1 MKDKLQRV
9 NLSTVSEFVLVGLSD
24 APEVRFLLFVLFLIT
39 YLATVAGN
47 ITILVAISTDTRL
60 HNPMYFFLG
69 NLSLLDILCPTI
81 TVLKMLEALLLENQV
96 ISFTGCMFQLFFFID
111 VVGTEIF
118 LLAVMAYDRYVAICH
133 PLQYMNIVSMKLCAH
148 LAIGTWVV
156 GFFNSLLHTS
166 LIFTLFFCDSNE
178 VDQYYCDI
186 PPMLAISCSPTYS
199 RELVILTVAGVLG
212 SSAFVVTLI
221 SYIYILLAILCMNSS
236 ENRYKAFST
245 CGSHLTVVCIF
256 YGTTICTYV
265 RPSSTYSPNQD
276 RIVSM
281 LYGILTPLLNPI
293 IYSLRNKEVKS
304 ALRRVISQVRT
315 ALTRQEHR
323 AQSLASSG
331 APVPPSSAATQS
343 RGSGAL
349 GIKGNHRLAEMGKD
363 QPGPSPSAQAGLPV
377 ARRLLTA
384 GPAADP
390 QSCAASFP
398 SIALGKESGK
408 RVKGLTIF
416 FIYVHPSSH
425 FSVDKGKAAVVIY
438 ILVIL
443 MMNPLIYSLI

>member
-1 MKDKLQRV
+1 MQRV
-9 NLSTVSEFVLVGLSD
+9 NLSRVSEFILVGLSD
-24 APEVRFLLFVLFLIT
+24 ALEVRFLLFVLFLII
-39 YLATVAGN
+39 YLAAVAGN
-47 ITILVAISTDTRL
+47 ITILVAISTDARL

-81 TVLKMLEALLLENQV
+81 AVPKMLAALLFENKV
-96 ISFTGCMFQLFFFID
+96 ISFTGCMLQLFFLID

-133 PLQYMNIVSMKLCAH
+133 PLQYVNIVSMKLCAR
-148 LAIGTWVV
+148 LAVGTWVV

-186 PPMLAISCSPTYS
+186 PPVLALSCSPTYS

-236 ENRYKAFST
+236 ESRHKAFST
-245 CGSHLTVVCIF
+245 CGSHLTVVCLF

-265 RPSSTYSPNQD
+265 RPSSTYSPDRD

-281 LYGILTPLLNPI
+281 LYGILTPLLNPV

-304 ALRRVISQVRT
+304 ALRRAI
-315 ALTRQEHR
+315 
-323 AQSLASSG
+323 
-331 APVPPSSAATQS
+331 
-343 RGSGAL
+343 
-349 GIKGNHRLAEMGKD
+349 
-363 QPGPSPSAQAGLPV
+363 
-377 ARRLLTA
+377 
-384 GPAADP
+384 
-390 QSCAASFP
+390 
-398 SIALGKESGK
+398 
-408 RVKGLTIF
+408 
-416 FIYVHPSSH
+416 
-425 FSVDKGKAAVVIY
+425 
-438 ILVIL
+438 
-443 MMNPLIYSLI
+443 

>member
-1 MKDKLQRV
+1 MQRV
-9 NLSTVSEFVLVGLSD
+9 NISTVSEFILIGLSD
-24 APEVRFLLFVLFLIT
+24 ALEVRFLLFLLFLII
-39 YLATVAGN
+39 YLATMVGN
-47 ITILVAISTDTRL
+47 ITVLVAIVADTHL

-81 TVLKMLEALLLENQV
+81 TVPKMLEVLLFENKV
-96 ISFTGCMFQLFFFID
+96 ISFTGCMLQLFFLID

-133 PLQYMNIVSMKLCAH
+133 PLQYMNIVSMKLCAR

-186 PPMLAISCSPTYS
+186 PPVLALSCLPTYS

-221 SYIYILLAILCMNSS
+221 SYMYILLAILCMNSAES
-236 ENRYKAFST
+236 RHKTFST
-245 CGSHLTVVCIF
+245 CSSHLTVVCLF

-265 RPSSTYSPNQD
+265 RPSSTYSANHD

-293 IYSLRNKEVKS
+293 IYSLRNKEVKC
-304 ALRRVISQVRT
+304 ALGRAISQVRT
-315 ALTRQEHR
+315 T
-323 AQSLASSG
+323 
-331 APVPPSSAATQS
+331 
-343 RGSGAL
+343 
-349 GIKGNHRLAEMGKD
+349 
-363 QPGPSPSAQAGLPV
+363 
-377 ARRLLTA
+377 
-384 GPAADP
+384 
-390 QSCAASFP
+390 
-398 SIALGKESGK
+398 
-408 RVKGLTIF
+408 
-416 FIYVHPSSH
+416 
-425 FSVDKGKAAVVIY
+425 
-438 ILVIL
+438 
-443 MMNPLIYSLI
+443 